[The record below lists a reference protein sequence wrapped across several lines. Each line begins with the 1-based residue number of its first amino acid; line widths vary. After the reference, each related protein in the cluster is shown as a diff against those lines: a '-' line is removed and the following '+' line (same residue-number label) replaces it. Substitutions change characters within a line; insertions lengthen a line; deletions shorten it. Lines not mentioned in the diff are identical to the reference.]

1 MTCFVTIRRFDSTHL
16 QEETGTL
23 TYCDSEYKIGA
34 TILKN
39 NEVYIQIW
47 LNDSTVKNFAFRYTN
62 IYLILGYN
70 IVWNTKNWNKQ
81 DVH

>member
-39 NEVYIQIW
+39 NEVYIQI
-47 LNDSTVKNFAFRYTN
+47 
-62 IYLILGYN
+62 
-70 IVWNTKNWNKQ
+70 
-81 DVH
+81 